1 MVKQLTEEEINIRKS
16 DKVMIHILELNWGES
31 IPYLPGTENLKDRVE
46 CYTVYMPLLQ
56 KHMRNFGVK
65 ESNIPTLEQ
74 CLSIAD
80 TLDGSENRVFTE
92 RPSWR
97 TNFDENR
104 EDLTE
109 AYMFGAFWKQF
120 YYRLGPCESVSEYS
134 RRTKIDKNVAFAYF
148 KKA

>member
-16 DKVMIHILELNWGES
+16 DKVMMHILELKWGDS
-31 IPYLPGTENLKDRVE
+31 IPYLPGTENLKDRIE

-56 KHMRNFGVK
+56 QRMKQFGVNEK
-65 ESNIPTLEQ
+65 NIPTLEQ
-74 CLSIAD
+74 CLSMVD
-80 TLDGSENRVFTE
+80 SLDGSENRMFTE
-92 RPSWR
+92 RPVWS
-97 TNFDENR
+97 DESR
-104 EDLTE
+104 EDITE

>member
-1 MVKQLTEEEINIRKS
+1 MVRQLTNEEINIRKS
-16 DKVMIHILELNWGES
+16 EKVMMHILELKGGEG

-46 CYTVYMPLLQ
+46 CYAVYMPLLQ
-56 KHMRNFGVK
+56 KHMREFGVK
-65 ESNIPTLEQ
+65 ESIIPTLEQ

-97 TNFDENR
+97 TNFDENG
-104 EDLTE
+104 EDITE